1 MARCELPAMTED
13 IDLTRHRLLI
23 EACLRHRVRFF
34 WRSPGT
40 LLIDGRGIRAV
51 IDDLQ
56 STGQVVIGLEGFELE
71 STIIHPR
78 IDLIFDALVVPIWDR
93 QRSSTNGRVR
103 SGLT

>member
-1 MARCELPAMTED
+1 MTED

-56 STGQVVIGLEGFELE
+56 STGQAVIGLEGFELE

-78 IDLIFDALVVPIWDR
+78 IDLIFDAFS
-93 QRSSTNGRVR
+93 RSDVGPVEILDEWPREVWIDVTLEKR
-103 SGLT
+103 